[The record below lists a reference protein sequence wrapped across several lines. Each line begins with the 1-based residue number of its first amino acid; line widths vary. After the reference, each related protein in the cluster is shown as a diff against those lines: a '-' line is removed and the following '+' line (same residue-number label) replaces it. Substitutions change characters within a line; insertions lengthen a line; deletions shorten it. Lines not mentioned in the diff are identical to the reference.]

1 MTEGLTGDPFTDRL
15 VGPALRLAG
24 GVRTYDRAEVL
35 AAFED
40 AQRLLPS
47 PLAAAR
53 ALAAVCAALV
63 PWDADPNKALAWLR
77 REEEF
82 HRLRGVGLSAIEA
95 ADVISGPGRHAVG
108 INGHRKE

>member
-1 MTEGLTGDPFTDRL
+1 MSEGLTGDALTDRL

-24 GVRTYDRAEVL
+24 GVRTYDGAEVL

-40 AQRLLPS
+40 AQRLIPS
-47 PLAAAR
+47 PLHAAR
-53 ALAAVCAALV
+53 SLAAVCAAQI
-63 PWDADPNKALAWLR
+63 PWDQDPQKGLAWLR

-82 HRLRGVGLSAIEA
+82 HRLREVGLSAVEA
-95 ADVISGPGRHAVG
+95 ADVISGPGRHAIG